1 MDNRRVFQQRPHTSD
16 GFSLIELMI
25 TLVIVGILALVAIP
39 MVRHLLI
46 QGRLV
51 AAAETFSAQFR
62 AARSEAISRQQ
73 TVYLN
78 IQTGSSWCYGS
89 NVASSCTCSPNNCG
103 LSSVVGTLYPSV
115 SVSTTGFSSGNI
127 SVDGARGLLS
137 AAASVSFTQSGK
149 AITVSLSRL
158 GLVSLCS
165 TDVSGYSAC

>member
-1 MDNRRVFQQRPHTSD
+1 MSQKPPQTGD
-16 GFSLIELMI
+16 GFSLIELMV
-25 TLVIVGILALVAIP
+25 TLVVVGVLAVVSIP
-39 MVRHLLI
+39 IVRHLLI
-46 QGRLV
+46 EGRLI
-51 AAAETFSAQFR
+51 AAAETFSSQCR

-78 IQTGSSWCYGS
+78 VQTGSSWCYGS

-103 LSSVVGTLYPSV
+103 ISSVTGTLYPNV
-115 SVSTTGFSSGNI
+115 SVSATGFSSGDI
-127 SVDGARGLLS
+127 SIDGARGLLS

-149 AITVSLSRL
+149 TITVSLSRL